1 MKKQT
6 NKTWIA
12 GIVLAISASL
22 CCITPVLALISG
34 VSGIA
39 ATFSWLEPARPFLIG
54 ITISVLGFAWF
65 QKLKPRKRTDALCAC
80 DEDRQPSFIKS
91 KTFLGL
97 ITISTLLLITFPNYA
112 HIFYP
117 NNKDADVSKVE
128 RVNLIN
134 VEFKI
139 EGMTCQACAEHVTY
153 EVNQLPGIIKS
164 EASYES
170 GNASI
175 EFEIAKTSVKEI
187 ENAINSTGYHVTKI
201 ISNR

>member
-12 GIVLAISASL
+12 GILLAISASL

-39 ATFSWLEPARPFLIG
+39 ATFSWLEPARSFLIG

-65 QKLKPRKRTDALCAC
+65 QKLKPGKRADVLCAC
-80 DEDRQPSFIKS
+80 DEDRQPSLIKS
-91 KTFLGL
+91 KTFLGV
-97 ITISTLLLITFPNYA
+97 ITISTLLLTTFPNYA

-117 NNKDADVSKVE
+117 KNKDADVSKVE
-128 RVNLIN
+128 RANLIN

-139 EGMTCQACAEHVTY
+139 EGMTCQACAERIPSHS
-153 EVNQLPGIIKS
+153 VNRLQQLLP
-164 EASYES
+164 
-170 GNASI
+170 NNW
-175 EFEIAKTSVKEI
+175 TP
-187 ENAINSTGYHVTKI
+187 TGV
-201 ISNR
+201 